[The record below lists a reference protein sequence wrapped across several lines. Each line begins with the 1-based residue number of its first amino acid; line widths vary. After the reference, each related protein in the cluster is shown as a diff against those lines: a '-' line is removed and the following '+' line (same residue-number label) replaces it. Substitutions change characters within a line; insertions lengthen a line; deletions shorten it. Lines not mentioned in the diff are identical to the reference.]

1 MLCFELFVFS
11 SFKYVFPF
19 TPPHALDSPLFS
31 FLPTQYTWRE
41 CFFFLYNGLEK
52 LHSGF
57 TALWKSLEV
66 TNFDESQRIIHI
78 PDLFSVLFSP
88 VYLWLSYLCITGHG
102 RRKEKMASG
111 ETTTGTMSGMNC
123 TVRSMTGEEAGVRAG
138 VRAEAW
144 VEVGVEA
151 GGAAKTGIQIGV
163 LVSPCGFP
171 LKLHSCLSCVTGVS
185 EHHLEVN
192 APLIWKHWRQQEK
205 EAAEDEVVR

>member
-1 MLCFELFVFS
+1 MNFLSFLVLNMFFLLPLPMLWIHLFF
-11 SFKYVFPF
+11 
-19 TPPHALDSPLFS
+19 L

-41 CFFFLYNGLEK
+41 CFFFLCNGLEE
-52 LHSGF
+52 LRSGF

-78 PDLFSVLFSP
+78 PDLFSVLVSV
-88 VYLWLSYLCITGHG
+88 VYLWLSYLYITGHG

-138 VRAEAW
+138 VRSEAW

-163 LVSPCGFP
+163 LVSPSGFP
-171 LKLHSCLSCVTGVS
+171 LKLHSCLSSCITGVS
-185 EHHLEVN
+185 ESLW
-192 APLIWKHWRQQEK
+192 WKHWRQQEK
-205 EAAEDEVVR
+205 EAAEDEMVR